1 MPVVASVD
9 YSLCIFPAVNIGLP
23 PFAAIFWEV
32 YAIACSST
40 WCFDIFFIIFLGLLF
55 VAAFHIF
62 SWVIFSKGADDYLNT
77 VESQLTLDD
86 HGIFV
91 YIIFGNYSL
100 TAFIHLFML

>member
-1 MPVVASVD
+1 MLYITATI
-9 YSLCIFPAVNIGLP
+9 LGNIGLP

-40 WCFDIFFIIFLGLLF
+40 WCFDILFIIFLGLLF
-55 VAAFHIF
+55 VGAFHIF
-62 SWVIFSKGADDYLNT
+62 SWVLFRKGADDYLNK

-91 YIIFGNYSL
+91 YIIFGNFCL
-100 TAFIHLFML
+100 TAFIHLFIL